1 MALKIRLTKVGS
13 VHQPLY
19 RVVVAE
25 ARSRRDG
32 AAVENLGTYRPG
44 DKGSP
49 ININMER
56 VEYWLSKGALPTNTM
71 HAMIKKA
78 RSEGFGSIEDPEW
91 NIAAGILYNRDLWQ
105 VWADNPDEQERLRF
119 MFGSYNAG
127 PGTIRRAT
135 RVAKTRQLNDKTWRS
150 AEEVA
155 PAVQRWR
162 YKETLPYVKKIEGNY
177 RTLDEANRSKLIKKK

>member
-1 MALKIRLTKVGS
+1 MVGQGGLVLDFSKQESLRKTSDMALKIRLTKVGS

-49 ININMER
+49 IKVDMER
-56 VEYWLSKGALPTNTM
+56 VEYWLSKGAKPTNTM

-78 RSEGFGSIEDPEW
+78 RR
-91 NIAAGILYNRDLWQ
+91 AA
-105 VWADNPDEQERLRF
+105 A
-119 MFGSYNAG
+119 
-127 PGTIRRAT
+127 AT
-135 RVAKTRQLNDKTWRS
+135 KAETPAS
-150 AEEVA
+150 A
-155 PAVQRWR
+155 
-162 YKETLPYVKKIEGNY
+162 
-177 RTLDEANRSKLIKKK
+177 

>member
-44 DKGSP
+44 DKGNP
-49 ININMER
+49 INVNMER

-78 RSEGFGSIEDPEW
+78 RRAAAAKSE
-91 NIAAGILYNRDLWQ
+91 
-105 VWADNPDEQERLRF
+105 
-119 MFGSYNAG
+119 
-127 PGTIRRAT
+127 
-135 RVAKTRQLNDKTWRS
+135 
-150 AEEVA
+150 A
-155 PAVQRWR
+155 PA
-162 YKETLPYVKKIEGNY
+162 
-177 RTLDEANRSKLIKKK
+177 ASA